1 MWHVRWLSALSTLIA
16 VVLFA
21 GAAAGQTKDDR
32 VLGKTAEEWL
42 KLLKEHKETRYRRAA
57 LIALEV
63 FGPRSVGVLPAITEA
78 LEKDSEP
85 EVRREA
91 AMLLGRMGA
100 DAKGAVPV
108 LGDVL
113 LNDKSEKVREAAA
126 QALAGKLNPFADEQ
140 TRALT
145 EALSDKHDGTR
156 AAAAEALLKMGEKS
170 APAYSRLLELA
181 RDKNRDRFSR
191 QYALK
196 IVSRVGAERDDAV
209 EALTAI
215 LGDAKEATTLR
226 EEAAD
231 GLGRLT
237 VAAEKV
243 VEPLVS
249 HLGDKQ
255 VEVRRAVA
263 AALAKQGKE
272 AAPAWPKVKEALKD
286 KDQAVRY
293 QLIRLTGQLAREEPE
308 PAQELLRHAQKDSNV
323 ENRLA
328 ALQELEQLPQ
338 FTVGDLADQ
347 IRELAEG
354 DANLAVRSAA
364 EAVLKKIN
372 SM

>member
-1 MWHVRWLSALSTLIA
+1 MSHLRWLAALAL
-16 VVLFA
+16 
-21 GAAAGQTKDDR
+21 GAAVLLGGSANAQKEPDR
-32 VLGKTAEEWL
+32 VLGKTAEDWL
-42 KLLKEHKETRYRRAA
+42 KILKEHKETRFRRAA

-63 FGPRSVGVLPAITEA
+63 FGPRSTGVLPAITEA
-78 LEKDSEP
+78 LEKDADP

-91 AMLLGRMGA
+91 AMLLGRMGP
-100 DAKGAVPV
+100 DAKGAVSV

-113 LNDKSEKVREAAA
+113 LNDKSDKVREAAA

-145 EALSDKHDGTR
+145 EALSDKDAGTR

-170 APAYSRLLELA
+170 APAYARLLELA

-191 QYALK
+191 QYAIK
-196 IVSRVGAERDDAV
+196 IISRVGADRGDAL

-215 LGDAKEATTLR
+215 LADVKEVVSLR
-226 EEAAD
+226 EDAAD

-243 VEPLVS
+243 IPPLVDR
-249 HLGDKQ
+249 LGDATVQ
-255 VEVRRAVA
+255 VRRAAA

-272 AAPAWPKVKEALKD
+272 TMSAWPKIKESLKD
-286 KDQAVRY
+286 RDQAVRY
-293 QLIRLTGQLAREEPE
+293 QLIRVTGQLAREEAE
-308 PAQELLRHAQKDSNV
+308 PINVLVQLAKKDANV

-328 ALQELEQLPQ
+328 ALQELDQLQP
-338 FTVGDLADQ
+338 FAIADHAEEIRDLA
-347 IRELAEG
+347 EN

-364 EAVLKKIN
+364 EGVLKRI
-372 SM
+372 SGM